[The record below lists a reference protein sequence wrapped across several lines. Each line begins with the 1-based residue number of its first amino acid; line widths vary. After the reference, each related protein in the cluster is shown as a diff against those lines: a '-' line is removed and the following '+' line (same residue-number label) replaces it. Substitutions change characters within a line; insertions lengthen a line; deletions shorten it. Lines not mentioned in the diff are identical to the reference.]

1 MINRLLTSAVF
12 LVFILSGTLR
22 AESDPVSQVSRKDSL
37 TMVSSEDLK
46 LGERLF
52 KGLINTGSNTV
63 NCASCHST
71 GYIDTLNWNPSAYD
85 IAIKYSRRD
94 SRSLANVLL
103 QPAGKRMSEA
113 HADIQLDE
121 QQIGQ
126 VKAYLDEIAKDGP
139 PARKPLLARL
149 LLFILSVVIALL
161 VTADLL
167 IFHKIRFKL
176 IHVLVLLGLGS
187 WQVLVISQEA
197 IAIGRSKDYVPLQ
210 PIKFSHQVH
219 ADGNKIDCK
228 YCHSTVEQSKA
239 AGIPSAGVCMNCHM
253 VVREGPRSGK
263 FEISKIYTAIDSG
276 RPIQWIKV
284 HNLPDF
290 VFFSHA
296 QHVGAG
302 KVECR
307 ECHGAV
313 EKMDV
318 VKQVNDL
325 SMGFCIK
332 CHREREVQFIDNAFY
347 ATWKEF
353 HEKMKKGEIKRVTV
367 EDVGGTDCMKCHY

>member
-1 MINRLLTSAVF
+1 MINRLLTTAVF
-12 LVFILSGTLR
+12 LVLLLTGTLR
-22 AESDPVSQVSRKDSL
+22 AETDTVSQKLPKDSVV
-37 TMVSSEDLK
+37 MVSPEDIK

-52 KGLINTGSNTV
+52 KGLITTGSNTV

-71 GYIDTLNWNPSAYD
+71 VYIDTLNWNPSAFD
-85 IAIKYSRRD
+85 ISTKYRQRDIK
-94 SRSLANVLL
+94 SLKNVLL
-103 QPAGKRMSEA
+103 QPGGKRMSEV

-121 QQIGQ
+121 TQIGQ
-126 VKAYLDEIAKDGP
+126 IKAYMDELAKDGP
-139 PARKPLLARL
+139 PARKPLMARL
-149 LLFILSVVIALL
+149 LLFILSVIIALM

-167 IFHKIRFKL
+167 IFHKIRFKF

-187 WQVLVISQEA
+187 WQVLVVSEEA
-197 IAIGRSKDYVPLQ
+197 IAIGRSKNYVPLQ
-210 PIKFSHQVH
+210 PIKFSHKVH
-219 ADGNKIDCK
+219 VDGNKIDCK

-239 AGIPSAGVCMNCHM
+239 ASIPSAGVCMNCHM

-263 FEISKIYTAIDSG
+263 FEISKIYSAIDSG

-284 HNLPDF
+284 HNLPDY

-318 VKQVNDL
+318 VQQVSDL

-332 CHREREVQFIDNAFY
+332 CHREREVQFMDNAFY
-347 ATWKEF
+347 STWKEF